1 MAKELYFFLTK
12 EDWLQIL
19 EGIEQTSSFKY
30 ILAKAY
36 SSDEFNEMKE
46 YVSLKDYNGL
56 GLNESG
62 NHQTESF
69 LVLERDEILN
79 VREVEQVDG
88 GIRYIV
94 DQLKNEKSVF
104 LWPGGIHRN
113 QYLICGHIAT
123 IHTGE
128 KSKKIYSMFEKS
140 IKKQCKTKVGR
151 YYVGNEAI
159 KLRNK
164 VRFITIN
171 INQSEEYDLKI

>member
-1 MAKELYFFLTK
+1 M
-12 EDWLQIL
+12 
-19 EGIEQTSSFKY
+19 
-30 ILAKAY
+30 
-36 SSDEFNEMKE
+36 
-46 YVSLKDYNGL
+46 
-56 GLNESG
+56 
-62 NHQTESF
+62 
-69 LVLERDEILN
+69 N